1 VEKRWGMADK
11 GAIIYLLTDNRK
23 YIIGLSQYPEVD
35 INFYLDRG
43 VISTDN
49 SRAFYLNKSLNLGLA
64 DYIFGEISNP
74 NERKGEPLDNDFI
87 ITKFLSFFWEFDTL
101 GKIIEEKLFK
111 LKKILNNFDMKNKLD
126 GKEIAI
132 SQIQKISLPKE
143 SEWKQVYQLI
153 QGRKIYYSEIRQLL
167 RENRV
172 TIKELDKILV
182 YLRLLGK
189 LEVIP
194 SLRYIDD
201 KLICQRCDNQED
213 LVEIDCNYCQGK
225 DYYCQECILMGES
238 RLCRALYFIP
248 VANSFQP
255 FDIIEPKYRFNLTKL
270 QQKVSNQLIDFLYED
285 CQQALVWAVCGAGK
299 TEVSFEVIADIL
311 SRGGKVLFA
320 IPRKDVVIELAERL
334 REAFPKVEVKAIYGG
349 SEMKYQTASLVIATT
364 HQVLRYYQAFD
375 LIILDEMDAFP
386 YKGSNTLKSSLHKA
400 KKPRG
405 KLIYMTATPS
415 EEELVNLEDSNS
427 KLIKL
432 SARYHGYPLPEPEF
446 IQSEIKYNQES
457 KELTLPGVVIDKLK
471 ISVEQELYQV
481 FIFLPSREL
490 VEIVTQQIS
499 EYFPDINGQSWV
511 QGSHSQDRQREEKRE
526 AFLAGDYPILV
537 STTIMER
544 GVTVEK
550 ANVMV
555 LFADWEYVFSEETLI
570 QMSGRSGRSLKYPQG
585 KVWFVGESISNEMEK
600 AKEKIQL
607 LNEESAEK
615 GYLKS
620 SEQLIF

>member
-1 VEKRWGMADK
+1 MAGK
-11 GAIIYLLTDNRK
+11 GAIIYLLADNRK

-35 INFYLDRG
+35 IKFYLDRG

-49 SRAFYLNKSLNLGLA
+49 SRVFYLNKPLNLGLA
-64 DYIFGEISNP
+64 DYIFQEISNP
-74 NERKGEPLDNDFI
+74 NERKGEALDNDLI
-87 ITKFLSFFWEFDTL
+87 LTRFLLFFWEFDTL
-101 GKIIEEKLFK
+101 GKIIEEKLIK
-111 LKKILNNFDMKNKLD
+111 LKKIFHNLDIKNKLD
-126 GKEIAI
+126 GKEMKL
-132 SQIQKISLPKE
+132 SQIRKIFLPKE
-143 SEWKQVYQLI
+143 TEWKQVYQFI
-153 QGRKIYYSEIRQLL
+153 QGRRLYYSEIRQVM
-167 RENRV
+167 RQNRL
-172 TIKELDKILV
+172 TINDLDKVLE

-189 LEVIP
+189 LEVKP
-194 SLRYIDD
+194 SLKYIDD
-201 KLICQRCDNQED
+201 KLICQRCGNREN
-213 LVEIDCNYCQGK
+213 LVEIECNYCQEH

-238 RLCRALYFIP
+238 RLCRALYLIP
-248 VANSFQP
+248 AVNSSQNFN
-255 FDIIEPKYRFNLTKL
+255 IVEPSYRFNLTNL
-270 QQKVSNQLIDFLYED
+270 QQDVSDRLIDFLYED
-285 CQQALVWAVCGAGK
+285 YCQALVWAVCGAGK

-334 REAFPKVEVKAIYGG
+334 REAFPEIEVKALYGG
-349 SEMKYQTASLVIATT
+349 SEFKYRSASLIVATT

-386 YKGSNTLKSSLHKA
+386 YKGSDTLKRALDEA
-400 KKPRG
+400 KKSKG
-405 KLIYMTATPS
+405 KLVYMTATPS
-415 EEELVNLEDSNS
+415 EDELRELEVNNT

-432 SARYHGYPLPEPEF
+432 SARYHGHPLPEPEF
-446 IQSEIKYNQES
+446 IQAKIEYNKES
-457 KELTLPGVVIDKLK
+457 KELKLPQIVIEKLK
-471 ISVEQELYQV
+471 LSVEQELYQV

-490 VEIVTQQIS
+490 VEIVTQELS
-499 EYFPDINGQSWV
+499 KHFPDINGQSWV

-570 QMSGRSGRSLKYPQG
+570 QMAGRSGRSLKYPQG
-585 KVWFVGESISNEMEK
+585 KVWFVGESISNQMEK
-600 AKEKIQL
+600 AREKIQL